1 MALYEESKTIVC
13 PLLSLYPNRREGTAM
28 SRHIDK
34 EALVAAVMSSTELD
48 NEQKSQLIRLIR
60 EQKKYGLVWEDSTED
75 AWEKM
80 KTSIPVLKEV
90 NDKRILND
98 KDGEHYPNH
107 AIIEADNLHALIALT
122 YTHAGMIDVI
132 YIDPPYNTGNKD
144 FVYNDSFIGED
155 DAYRH
160 SKWLSFMEK
169 RLQIAKTLLSER
181 GVIFIS
187 IDDNEQANLKLLC
200 DEVFGERNFIAK
212 FDWRKKTGANDAKDI
227 AIVTESILLYA
238 RNHDFTVESKIWK
251 RDEESINQ
259 GRYKFEDE
267 FVETRGKYYYDTLDR
282 GGLQYSDSMNFGI
295 RPPDGGIIYPNG
307 RNTFVNDGWIWKW
320 GQEKVKWGI
329 ENKFLEFV
337 KSKKSVGS
345 AYTIKYKVYQYVDNE
360 GNVREKSGRAY
371 MNLINE
377 PINQIGN
384 SEMKEIFNN
393 KTPFSNPKPIGLIKY
408 LLKTLKCEDSTILD
422 FFAGSGTTL
431 HATMQLNAEDGG
443 HRQCILVTNNENNI
457 CEEVTYER
465 NKRVIEGYTTPK
477 GEQVAGLSHNNLRY
491 YKLDFNPRKQSH
503 QDNRELFYGLKDLLC
518 IKENIYQE
526 QQQFGSLSLVGKEQ
540 MLRYF
545 AENGR
550 EMLMVYDTRVIPFI
564 VSEIAQRDEQEL
576 PLKIYIFA
584 DGAYPYT
591 DDFSSVIEKVS
602 LVPMPYAY
610 YRGIKDSLPDAEP
623 TKVDDTELTNEEQ
636 QAMIAEAIALESKE

>member
-1 MALYEESKTIVC
+1 
-13 PLLSLYPNRREGTAM
+13 M

-80 KTSIPVLKEV
+80 KTSIPVLNEV
-90 NDKRILND
+90 DDKRILND

-169 RLQIAKTLLSER
+169 RLQIAKTLLSEK

-200 DEVFGERNFIAK
+200 DEVFGSSNFIGSCS
-212 FDWRKKTGANDAKDI
+212 WLRKKKGSNLSKEFRKVTEYVCIYKKGITNIELYGEKAYAEKLVPLLNRPNNE
-227 AIVTESILLYA
+227 AIVYFRKGTAHIGRDVKTNIIPKGLYG
-238 RNHDFTVESKIWK
+238 DGELTVELFNDLIIDRDIIINDFSIKGRFRWSQETIDYELKNGSVFYFSKTLRINVQ
-251 RDEESINQ
+251 RYNQ
-259 GRYKFEDE
+259 GEKFKAMSSLIGIDDKIGTNEDATQE
-267 FVETRGKYYYDTLDR
+267 LRTIFAEKDTL
-282 GGLQYSDSMNFGI
+282 
-295 RPPDGGIIYPNG
+295 
-307 RNTFVNDGWIWKW
+307 
-320 GQEKVKWGI
+320 
-329 ENKFLEFV
+329 
-337 KSKKSVGS
+337 
-345 AYTIKYKVYQYVDNE
+345 
-360 GNVREKSGRAY
+360 
-371 MNLINE
+371 
-377 PINQIGN
+377 
-384 SEMKEIFNN
+384 
-393 KTPFSNPKPIGLIKY
+393 PFDFPKPTSLIKY
-408 LLKTLKCEDSTILD
+408 VINSATAATKDSTILD

-477 GEQVAGLSHNNLRY
+477 GEQVAGLNHNNLRY

-526 QQQFGSLSLVGKEQ
+526 EQQFGSLSLEGKEQ

-564 VSEIAQRDEQEL
+564 VNEIAQRGEQEQ

-584 DGAYPYT
+584 DGAYPYA
-591 DDFSSVIEKVS
+591 DDFASVVDKVS

-610 YRGIKDSLPDAEP
+610 YRGIKDSLPEETT

-636 QAMIAEAIALESKE
+636 QAMMAEAIAFESKE

>member
-1 MALYEESKTIVC
+1 M
-13 PLLSLYPNRREGTAM
+13 AM

-34 EALVAAVMSSTELD
+34 EALVAAVMSSKELD

-80 KTSIPVLKEV
+80 KDFIPVLKE
-90 NDKRILND
+90 DETKRILND
-98 KDGEHYPNH
+98 MNGEHYPNH
-107 AIIEADNLHALIALT
+107 AIIEADNLHALIALA

-160 SKWLSFMEK
+160 SKWLTFMEK
-169 RLQIAKTLLSER
+169 RLQIAKTLLSEK

-295 RPPDGGIIYPNG
+295 RTPDGGIIYPNG
-307 RNTFVNDGWIWKW
+307 RSTFVNDGWIWKW

-477 GEQVAGLSHNNLRY
+477 GEQVAGLNHNNLRY

-564 VSEIAQRDEQEL
+564 VSEIAQRDEQEQ

-591 DDFSSVIEKVS
+591 DDFASVVDKVS
-602 LVPMPYAY
+602 LIPMPYAY
-610 YRGIKDSLPDAEP
+610 YRGIKDSLPEAEP
-623 TKVDDTELTNEEQ
+623 TKVDNTELTNEEQ
-636 QAMIAEAIALESKE
+636 QAMMAEAIALESKE

>member
-1 MALYEESKTIVC
+1 
-13 PLLSLYPNRREGTAM
+13 M

-80 KTSIPVLKEV
+80 KTSIPVLNEV
-90 NDKRILND
+90 DDKRILND

-160 SKWLSFMEK
+160 SKWLAFMEK
-169 RLQIAKTLLSER
+169 RLQIAKTLLSEK

-282 GGLQYSDSMNFGI
+282 GGLQYSDSMNFSI
-295 RPPDGGIIYPNG
+295 RTPDGGIIYPNG
-307 RNTFVNDGWIWKW
+307 RSTFVNDGWIWKW

-443 HRQCILVTNNENNI
+443 HLQCILVTNNENNI

-477 GEQVAGLSHNNLRY
+477 GEQVAGLNHNNLRY

-564 VSEIAQRDEQEL
+564 VSEIAQRDEQEQ

-591 DDFSSVIEKVS
+591 DDFASVVDKVS
-602 LVPMPYAY
+602 LIPMPYAY
-610 YRGIKDSLPDAEP
+610 YRGIKDSLPEETT
-623 TKVDDTELTNEEQ
+623 TKVDDTELTDEEQ
-636 QAMIAEAIALESKE
+636 QTMMAEAIAFESKE

>member
-13 PLLSLYPNRREGTAM
+13 PSSSLYPNRREGTAM

-34 EALVAAVMSSTELD
+34 EALVTAVMSSTELD

-60 EQKKYGLVWEDSTED
+60 EQKKYGLVWENSTED

-80 KTSIPVLKEV
+80 KTSIPVLNEV
-90 NDKRILND
+90 DDKRILND

-107 AIIEADNLHALIALT
+107 AIIEADNLHALIALA

-169 RLQIAKTLLSER
+169 RLQIAKTLLSEK

-200 DEVFGERNFIAK
+200 DEVFGSQNFVSIFIWKSRQNKDNRNVTGVSIDHEYILCYSKESGNRIFKGSERKTEQYSNPDNDPRGPWASANMAGLLDTEQRPNCHYDLINPETGINYGRPK
-212 FDWRKKTGANDAKDI
+212 MGWRYDRNTMRKLIEDKRIIWPESPSGRPRKKSFLSEISVVLPGFSSVVGNEIYTRNGTK
-227 AIVTESILLYA
+227 LLDKIFEK
-238 RNHDFTVESKIWK
+238 RPFDF
-251 RDEESINQ
+251 
-259 GRYKFEDE
+259 
-267 FVETRGKYYYDTLDR
+267 
-282 GGLQYSDSMNFGI
+282 
-295 RPPDGGIIYPNG
+295 
-307 RNTFVNDGWIWKW
+307 
-320 GQEKVKWGI
+320 
-329 ENKFLEFV
+329 
-337 KSKKSVGS
+337 
-345 AYTIKYKVYQYVDNE
+345 
-360 GNVREKSGRAY
+360 
-371 MNLINE
+371 
-377 PINQIGN
+377 
-384 SEMKEIFNN
+384 
-393 KTPFSNPKPIGLIKY
+393 PKPVELIKE
-408 LLKTLKCEDSTILD
+408 LLAQGTKEYSIILD

-431 HATMQLNAEDGG
+431 HATMQLAEDGG

-491 YKLDFNPRKQSH
+491 YKQDFNPRKQSH

-564 VSEIAQRDEQEL
+564 VNEIAQRGEQEQ

-591 DDFSSVIEKVS
+591 DDFASVVDKVS

-610 YRGIKDSLPDAEP
+610 YRGIKDSLPEETT
-623 TKVDDTELTNEEQ
+623 TKVDDTELTDEEQ
-636 QAMIAEAIALESKE
+636 QTMMAEAIAFESKE